1 MRKISFFVFALVL
14 LVYACGENSKTPNNQ
29 GDIPTDT
36 INLGNKGAPDG
47 KDVQITDADKEMA
60 LSDSNYLVPSPGEVL
75 DALNR
80 LESIEW
86 STIMDYNEQTNYSD
100 KASRALNLGIR
111 IADSFVAIND
121 KDKDNFGKMS
131 AAIFELGDA
140 LNVGSILTDKRD
152 DLEELAGKGEW
163 NKMGVSINGI
173 HNDIQMAIED
183 AGEDD
188 LVSLASVGGWIEGL
202 RIVSSHLVTN
212 YSADNA
218 GLLNQADLI
227 KYYQRKI
234 ALVKND
240 SKVVKEVKVGL
251 DKIVTILE
259 KTNSD
264 KALSQADV
272 KTLQTISQGL
282 IDAITQS

>member
-14 LVYACGENSKTPNNQ
+14 LVYACGESSKTPNNQ
-29 GDIPTDT
+29 GDIPTD

-80 LESIEW
+80 LEDIEW

-152 DLEELAGKGEW
+152 DLEELSGKGEW

-188 LVSLASVGGWIEGL
+188 LVSLASIGGWIEGL
-202 RIVSSHLVTN
+202 RIVSSHIATN

-218 GLLNQADLI
+218 GLLNQVDLI

-240 SKVVKEVKVGL
+240 SKVVKEVKEGL

-264 KALSQADV
+264 KALSQGDV